1 MLGYLVPAAM
11 LHPSQL
17 RAQLPSS
24 SFLVNCISIDY
35 FAVNIVWT
43 YLINVSRVFGLM
55 SIFIDPL
62 LPFLLNAL
70 NQGVWVQA
78 RWWRVP
84 LISCAPA
91 RGLELL
97 E

>member
-55 SIFIDPL
+55 SIFIDP
-62 LPFLLNAL
+62 PFAVSLECLKSR
-70 NQGVWVQA
+70 GVGASKVVESA
-78 RWWRVP
+78 FDF
-84 LISCAPA
+84 LCSCQ
-91 RGLELL
+91 RT
-97 E
+97 